1 MIKTFNYIFL
11 ILVVLFCQTSFP
23 ADQEI
28 KEKAATYNQQA
39 INALQKNDYTTAID
53 YFTRALQLLPDNPII
68 RKNLALTYNNYAIDI
83 ANKNQIEDAK
93 ELLYKAI
100 EIDND
105 NSHFKENLANLLSRF
120 AAEYYKN
127 GNYEFATYKLK
138 EALALLPNHVPSLVL
153 LGQVYY
159 QTQDL
164 ANAEKIWNKAFSL
177 DPKNKDLKEMLKK
190 LRSETKIESS
200 LKKLDA
206 YYFDIRFDK
215 EAIDSEVYD
224 VKSFLQDA
232 YRDIG
237 RDFNYYPHQKMPV
250 ILYTQEDFQ
259 NLRHTP
265 EWVAGI
271 YDGKI
276 RLPIR
281 KNGMTDTEFKRLIWH
296 EYTHS
301 VVFALTDGKCP
312 VWFNEGL
319 AKYEESKIEK
329 PDLAPLFKMLKDK
342 SYIPLAN
349 LNSYFSMQT
358 KPELLNLAYLEA
370 YTFIDFILD
379 RWNFHLVKNILVKIK
394 NGKSIDKA
402 FYDITNRTSQQI
414 EKEWIEFIQNY

>member
-1 MIKTFNYIFL
+1 MKKIPICLFL
-11 ILVVLFCQTSFP
+11 IISVLFCRQSFP
-23 ADQEI
+23 ADIQA
-28 KEKAATYNQQA
+28 KEKAAVFNQQA
-39 INALQKNDYTTAID
+39 INALEKNDYITAID
-53 YFTRALQLLPDNPII
+53 YFERALQILPDNPII
-68 RKNLALTYNNYAIDI
+68 KKNLALTYNNYAIDI

-93 ELLYKAI
+93 EMLYKAI
-100 EIDND
+100 AIDN
-105 NSHFKENLANLLSRF
+105 NSNFKTNLANLLSRF
-120 AAEYYKN
+120 ATEYYKN

-138 EALALLPNHVPSLVL
+138 EALALLPNHVPSLIL

-164 ANAEKIWNKAFSL
+164 ANAEKIWNKAFVL
-177 DPKNKDLKEMLKK
+177 DPKNKDLKDMLKR
-190 LRSETKIESS
+190 LQSEKKVETS

-206 YYFDIRFDK
+206 YNFDIRFDK

-237 RDFNYYPHQKMPV
+237 RDFNYYPNQKMPV
-250 ILYTQEDFQ
+250 ILYAQEDFQ
-259 NLRHTP
+259 KLRQTP

-301 VVFALTDGKCP
+301 VVFDLTEGKCP

-329 PDLAPLFKMLKDK
+329 PNLDPLLKMLKNK
-342 SYIPLAN
+342 SYIPLRN
-349 LNSYFSMQT
+349 LDSYFSMQT

-379 RWNFHLVKNILVKIK
+379 RWNFHVIKNILLKIK

-402 FYDITNRTSQQI
+402 MYEITNRTQQQI
-414 EKEWIEFIQNY
+414 